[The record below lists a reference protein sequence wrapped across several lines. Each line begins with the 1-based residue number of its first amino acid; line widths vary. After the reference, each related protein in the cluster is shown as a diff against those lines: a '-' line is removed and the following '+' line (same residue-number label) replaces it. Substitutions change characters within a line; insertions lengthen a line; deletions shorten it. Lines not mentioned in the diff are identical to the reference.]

1 VLPAAIEL
9 SHWALRAWT
18 GMVEMSAFQ
27 MLSAGKT
34 LQLVDGG
41 KAATAWTGAS
51 CVSMSTVADRSGN
64 RRLTVDIHY

>member
-1 VLPAAIEL
+1 ML
-9 SHWALRAWT
+9 
-18 GMVEMSAFQ
+18 EMSAFQ

-51 CVSMSTVADRSGN
+51 CVSMSTIADKSGN